1 MMVNDLKEAKESCK
15 PRVYEQVGSK
25 RMAFAQKAHM
35 EQRSKGV
42 EAEDMY
48 SNCVQMQMKNVVK
61 SKKSKF

>member
-1 MMVNDLKEAKESCK
+1 
-15 PRVYEQVGSK
+15 
-25 RMAFAQKAHM
+25 MAFAQKAHM

-61 SKKSKF
+61 SKKSKFWGIKSCLIYLQ